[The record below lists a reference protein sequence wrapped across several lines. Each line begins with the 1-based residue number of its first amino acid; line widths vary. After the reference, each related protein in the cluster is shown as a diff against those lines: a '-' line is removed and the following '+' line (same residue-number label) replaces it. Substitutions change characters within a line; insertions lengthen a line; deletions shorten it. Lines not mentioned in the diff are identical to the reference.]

1 MIARRGSGP
10 GGPGGG
16 GLRASPRKGGWVQGV
31 SIEDQLREMRQQ
43 LQEQH
48 RFSQEQ
54 ERRLQE
60 QERCV
65 QEQEQ
70 DIAAMRQERDKD
82 HEVVCCL
89 MDLVEDTAPTAVV
102 QEMVSRVADQVTD
115 QVGETSGA
123 WRSALS
129 DVEGKLEALTDRA
142 QSLDKQLQ
150 AVSLKLLSVPDQ
162 SGLLQKLED
171 SVHDIGRRLETA
183 SGNIAEINIRLLG
196 TISEDPM
203 ATTHLTASAAEER
216 LRAVEGSFERAAVL
230 WESQLQSVCRREL
243 ALARQQWDRQ
253 VGEKDASVSA
263 QRDADHSRLQ
273 RRIDEAAL
281 QHEEL
286 TQQVLAQRNDIA
298 SLKQSSSLAEAKTEA
313 LATGLATVSAHKA
326 GREDAQATHLSSLRD
341 SLDQLERYA

>member
-1 MIARRGSGP
+1 MIARHGSGP
-10 GGPGGG
+10 GGPDDG
-16 GLRASPRKGGWVQGV
+16 GLRASPRKGGWGQGV
-31 SIEDQLREMRQQ
+31 SIEDQLRAMRQQ

-54 ERRLQE
+54 EQRL
-60 QERCV
+60 

-70 DIAAMRQERDKD
+70 DIAAMRQDRDKD
-82 HEVVCCL
+82 HEVVRCL
-89 MDLVEDTAPTAVV
+89 MDLVEDTVPTAVV
-102 QEMVSRVADQVTD
+102 QEMVSRVTDQVSE
-115 QVGETSGA
+115 QVGETSDA

-129 DVEGKLEALTDRA
+129 DVNGRLEALTDHA

-150 AVSLKLLSVPDQ
+150 AASLKLLSVPDQ
-162 SGLLQKLED
+162 SALLQKLED

-196 TISEDPM
+196 TISEDSV
-203 ATTHLTASAAEER
+203 TTTQLTASAVEQR

-230 WESQLQSVCRREL
+230 WESQLQSLCRKEL
-243 ALARQQWDRQ
+243 ALARQQWDEQ
-253 VGEKDASVSA
+253 VGERDASVSA
-263 QRDADHSRLQ
+263 QRDADHDRLQ

-298 SLKQSSSLAEAKTEA
+298 SLRQSSSLAEAKTEA

-326 GREDAQATHLSSLRD
+326 GREDAQATQLSSLRD
-341 SLDQLERYA
+341 SLDQLERCA